1 LQVARS
7 TGSPVKDVEGWEMD
21 DFLAYA
27 KSAARVI
34 SKENKAQSKAG

>member
-1 LQVARS
+1 MART
-7 TGSPVKDVEGWEMD
+7 TGSPVKDVESWEID

-34 SKENKAQSKAG
+34 SQENKARSKSG